1 MGDTRLFLVRVWRDG
16 TLFRASVRRVGDGE
30 PLLFSAPGPLGEF
43 LFRAAPSTAPSAA
56 PRPSNPPRS
65 EP

>member
-16 TLFRASVRRVGDGE
+16 ALFRASVRMVGDGE
-30 PLLFSAPGPLGEF
+30 PVLFSAPQPLGDF
-43 LFRAAPSTAPSAA
+43 LFRAAPTAATAAA
-56 PRPSNPPRS
+56 PTPSTSPRS